1 MGVTVPT
8 FLVARNFIAND
19 VDVMVLMLRSGSPLT
34 VMEWIC
40 NGVDVGVKV
49 TIDSDGEDM

>member
-1 MGVTVPT
+1 
-8 FLVARNFIAND
+8 
-19 VDVMVLMLRSGSPLT
+19 MVLLLGSRSLST

-49 TIDSDGEDM
+49 TINGEGVDV